1 MLQEGDTYNIIP
13 VLIPSDADS
22 TKLNYQS
29 ENADI
34 ATITQDGKIAA
45 IKEGKTKVTVKTADG
60 NVSTELEVTVIPKLA
75 EGEIRFDESLQ
86 VNQNEIIGW
95 DYKNMKV
102 SQIKGKITTNYKI
115 EIYDAKGNLLT
126 DEQNAGTGSKIKF
139 IDESGSV
146 KIEYIIILYGDV
158 TGDGKI
164 NSADLLILQR
174 HILEIE
180 KLTGAFIKA
189 GNINKNG
196 KNPSSYDS
204 LLIQR
209 HILELKIIS
218 QTI

>member
-1 MLQEGDTYNIIP
+1 MSY
-13 VLIPSDADS
+13 
-22 TKLNYQS
+22 
-29 ENADI
+29 
-34 ATITQDGKIAA
+34 
-45 IKEGKTKVTVKTADG
+45 
-60 NVSTELEVTVIPKLA
+60 ELL
-75 EGEIRFDESLQ
+75 
-86 VNQNEIIGW
+86 
-95 DYKNMKV
+95 
-102 SQIKGKITTNYKI
+102 
-115 EIYDAKGNLLT
+115 
-126 DEQNAGTGSKIKF
+126 
-139 IDESGSV
+139 ESGNV

-158 TGDGKI
+158 NGDGKI